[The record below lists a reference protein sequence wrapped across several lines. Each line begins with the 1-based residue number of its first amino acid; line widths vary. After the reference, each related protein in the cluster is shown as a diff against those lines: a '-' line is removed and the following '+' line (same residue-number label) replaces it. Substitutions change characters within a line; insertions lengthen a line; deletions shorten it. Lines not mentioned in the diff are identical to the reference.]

1 MKSIIKYILLV
12 LAIGLV
18 GYNSVYLKKL
28 SSVKKTT
35 GENFDAVTY
44 SKKLWDE
51 KLPARLDSAIEI
63 TDLIRAVEAN
73 PASALDHYSNAL
85 GIGNYRYSLVK
96 LTAIAGVINEDE
108 IVLQIAHSDSL
119 LIARLATEFIYGN
132 AVRDASGLVDIK
144 DFTNTT
150 DLNNI
155 SEELNKAVRATVLPS
170 FKQKIKQ
177 GDKIEM
183 VAATELNKA
192 HINFNNLELIPVRL
206 RIVQ

>member
-1 MKSIIKYILLV
+1 MKRIYKYILIVLV
-12 LAIGLV
+12 IGLV
-18 GYNSVYLKKL
+18 GYNSVYFKKL
-28 SSVKKTT
+28 STVKKTAADD
-35 GENFDAVTY
+35 FDATAW
-44 SKKLWDE
+44 SKTLWEE
-51 KLPARLDSAIEI
+51 KLPARLDSAVEL

-73 PASALDHYSNAL
+73 PEKAFASYSNAL
-85 GIGNYRYSLVK
+85 GIGNYRFSLVK
-96 LTAIAGVINEDE
+96 VTATAAVINEDE
-108 IVLQIAHSDSL
+108 IVLQVAHSDSL

-132 AVRDASGLVDIK
+132 AIRDASGLVDIR

-155 SEELNKAVRATVLPS
+155 SEELNKTVRTTVLPP

-177 GDKIEM
+177 GDKIEV

-206 RIVQ
+206 KIVL